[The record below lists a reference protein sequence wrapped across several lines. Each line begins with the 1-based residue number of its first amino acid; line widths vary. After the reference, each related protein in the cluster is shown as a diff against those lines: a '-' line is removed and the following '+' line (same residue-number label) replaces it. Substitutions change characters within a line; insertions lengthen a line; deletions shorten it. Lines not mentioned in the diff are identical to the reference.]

1 MCIDAAAGWVSVVHV
16 VEKLI
21 EVEEHN
27 IEEEGKGDEGDDGN
41 R

>member
-1 MCIDAAAGWVSVVHV
+1 MCIDAAADWVSVVHV

-27 IEEEGKGDEGDDGN
+27 IEEGKGDEGDDGN